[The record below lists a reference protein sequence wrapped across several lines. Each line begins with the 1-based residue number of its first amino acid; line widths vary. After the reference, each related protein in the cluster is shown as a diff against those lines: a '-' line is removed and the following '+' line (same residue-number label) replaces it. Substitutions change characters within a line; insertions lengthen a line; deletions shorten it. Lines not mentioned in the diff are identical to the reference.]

1 MKDPKALP
9 KLKLEYVLPFQ
20 EVGMDAEDIQSR
32 EIAKELKQFYFG
44 FSTLS
49 VETILTYLMVFS
61 IFIGPFN
68 PKIVLKKFFFVFQIL
83 TDKLFAHPTHR
94 LILSRAQ
101 NESASTYLLRF
112 NFESKYNMVKKVF
125 VGRNVPGNN
134 WLHEKEN

>member
-68 PKIVLKKFFFVFQIL
+68 PKMVLKKFFF
-83 TDKLFAHPTHR
+83 
-94 LILSRAQ
+94 
-101 NESASTYLLRF
+101 RF
-112 NFESKYNMVKKVF
+112 SDFN
-125 VGRNVPGNN
+125 
-134 WLHEKEN
+134 